1 MMIYLFFGGIFIRN
15 VSVYILAILCLLF
28 ISVASCSLDSGN
40 TGLSPIP
47 MDLKANSSADQEAL
61 APEATGTEILTNRKG
76 VLSNSSSLQ
85 QVANDDVAP
94 SRPNIILMVA
104 DNMGYMDP
112 GCYGGGAVLGAPTP
126 RMDQMAKEGLKL
138 TSFYS
143 ETQCSPTRA
152 ALMTGRLP
160 IRSGYTLAT
169 EPGVMAGLSPN
180 ETTIAELLSGAG
192 YRTAL
197 FGKWHLGDIN
207 ESEPQNM
214 GFDEFFGILYHF
226 NAYSQPERIGYD
238 PSAEVGNPIYAIVEA
253 SKGENLQV
261 VEPLNLSNMAYV
273 DEKCT
278 DKALSF
284 IENQTNSTE
293 PFFMYV
299 AFARTHFPS
308 VQNPKW
314 AGKSSNG
321 PYGDGLMEMDSYVG
335 AILDAVRQS
344 GKANNTIVVMTSDNG
359 PTLDQWPDSGFS
371 PFRGGIGTAYEGG
384 VRVPCIVWWPGYVE
398 ADTTSNG
405 IVCAVDLFT
414 TFAGLGGTEIPTD
427 RPIDGVD
434 QSEFLLG
441 MNDSNRDWAV
451 WYIGAD
457 SSATTYPAAIRW
469 HQFKVHF
476 KAYDSFQGPESTYGQ
491 IPAVYNVERDPR
503 EEHNIAGEHDF
514 ALNAATKIYRQLV
527 ASMMKYPN
535 TPSRAYPNAAAAAS
549 G

>member
-61 APEATGTEILTNRKG
+61 APEATGTEIVTNRKG

-253 SKGENLQV
+253 SRGENLQV

>member
-61 APEATGTEILTNRKG
+61 APEATGTEIVTNRKG